1 MRSRI
6 FARTDPDFGHQRR
19 TVPQETITP
28 GGSID
33 SSTSRKPSG
42 KRKYSHTQW
51 VITPARYR

>member
-6 FARTDPDFGHQRR
+6 FARTGPDFGHQRR

-33 SSTSRKPSG
+33 SSTSRKP
-42 KRKYSHTQW
+42 KYSHTQW
-51 VITPARYR
+51 VITSARYR